1 MSLFI
6 ITQLIGL
13 AVINFYLDKNNTI
26 PYGFDQKEQAAQM
39 QNTPG
44 QVLTSLLFSFVIVI
58 LFILFLMKIKSTLL
72 IKIWFFGVIT
82 LGMSITLSALL
93 MKLNLQFA
101 TKIALALALI
111 FSCLKVFKKNV
122 LTHNL
127 TEVLIY
133 PGIAPIFV
141 LMLNLPVIII
151 ILILI
156 SIYDVWAVWHSG
168 IMQKMAQYQM
178 NEVGIFGGLIIPYAS
193 NAIKNKIKF
202 LKEKYK
208 NNIPKSIIK
217 KSKLKIN
224 LAILGGGD
232 IFYPLI
238 AAGIVMKTF
247 GSVYFGLI
255 ISLFAAL
262 GLGYLF
268 IFGKKHK
275 PYPAMPY
282 ITTGVFLGMLVC
294 WLIKML
300 Q

>member
-1 MSLFI
+1 
-6 ITQLIGL
+6 
-13 AVINFYLDKNNTI
+13 
-26 PYGFDQKEQAAQM
+26 
-39 QNTPG
+39 
-44 QVLTSLLFSFVIVI
+44 
-58 LFILFLMKIKSTLL
+58 
-72 IKIWFFGVIT
+72 
-82 LGMSITLSALL
+82 
-93 MKLNLQFA
+93 
-101 TKIALALALI
+101 
-111 FSCLKVFKKNV
+111 
-122 LTHNL
+122 
-127 TEVLIY
+127 
-133 PGIAPIFV
+133 
-141 LMLNLPVIII
+141 MLNLPVIII

-208 NNIPKSIIK
+208 NDIPKSIIK

-247 GSVYFGLI
+247 GSIYFGLI

-282 ITTGVFLGMLVC
+282 LTVGIYIGMLVA
-294 WLIKML
+294 WLL
-300 Q
+300 A